1 MGEEEKKEWEDL
13 IVLDADPVEAVAL
26 TYDSE
31 RKLVKYQKIGG
42 DACTPRRG
50 SAQAA
55 GYDVHSAVN
64 KEIPLEKTVH
74 FPSNIITK
82 PEPGWC
88 LKLYNRSGLAAN
100 HLVGILG
107 GPMVIDSDY
116 RGIVMVPL
124 HNFSKEKPYQVKKGD
139 RIAQVLIERC
149 YKIYWD
155 HDEKLQETEPTARG
169 SEGFGSTGR

>member
-13 IVLDADPVEAVAL
+13 IVLNADRVEAVAL
-26 TYDSE
+26 TYDSK
-31 RKLVKYQKIGG
+31 RIPVKYQKIGG
-42 DACTPRRG
+42 DAHTPRRG

-55 GYDVHSAVN
+55 GYDVYS
-64 KEIPLEKTVH
+64 
-74 FPSNIITK
+74 SNIITK

-100 HLVGILG
+100 HLVCILG

-139 RIAQVLIERC
+139 QIVQVLIERC

-169 SEGFGSTGR
+169 SGGFGSTGH